1 MKRWRMTG
9 VAALGLILALA
20 VVAYAHGGGSFRYGH
35 PMGMG
40 PMMEYGQGMNG
51 QTGDSR
57 SIGHC
62 GNFRGRERW
71 SLDEKHRDG
80 SFQNMPDELR
90 KSMEAI
96 HRTRLELRLALTD
109 KPLDEDKVR
118 QLHGKILKLHDEMAR
133 WRFEQTLEQMREDKS
148 PQ

>member
-40 PMMEYGQGMNG
+40 SMMEYGQGMNG
-51 QTGDSR
+51 QTGDSG

-62 GNFRGRERW
+62 GNF
-71 SLDEKHRDG
+71 
-80 SFQNMPDELR
+80 QNMSDELR

-118 QLHGKILKLHDEMAR
+118 QLHGKILKLHDETAR
-133 WRFEQTLEQMREDKS
+133 WRFEQTLDKMREDKS
-148 PQ
+148 PH